1 MSIFKLGLDLAKN
14 EKDQSILPNKIYSY
28 FLNADD
34 DDVREYLLR
43 TYYVVGT
50 KIIYHIYVLLHSLL
64 STI

>member
-14 EKDQSILPNKIYSY
+14 EKDQSILPNEIYSY

-43 TYYVVGT
+43 TYYFVGT